1 MVLHTQYTN
10 DESCYYLQIFAL
22 LMLIDYIP
30 HFHEIS
36 QFFFVQCQEERS
48 RVVTSSSGCSLDS
61 FDQVFMFDRL
71 SRLG

>member
-1 MVLHTQYTN
+1 MMLHSQYTN
-10 DESCYYLQIFAL
+10 DETCYYLQIFAL

-36 QFFFVQCQEERS
+36 QKKFVQCQEERL
-48 RVVTSSSGCSLDS
+48 RVGTSSSGRSLNS

>member
-1 MVLHTQYTN
+1 MLLHSKYTN
-10 DESCYYLQIFAL
+10 NETCYYLQIFAL
-22 LMLIDYIP
+22 LMHIDHIP

-36 QFFFVQCQEERS
+36 QFFVQCQEERS
-48 RVVTSSSGCSLDS
+48 RVGTSSSGCSLDL